1 MKTILLIILSTF
13 FSFSFLNA
21 QEWFK
26 YADFPVNSMPK
37 DVAVND
43 AGTIFLL
50 TTDNSIFYK
59 LTDQDW
65 QKMTSSVISPTCISV
80 DETSNKLYVGTQNNG
95 MMHTSNFGSTWG
107 VSFIFTNPHTGMHES
122 YNFISN
128 IRNSNLLF
136 AAYLGF
142 NQISKFTNQ
151 GNNGQVK
158 TVNPDTDFGVFDIF
172 NTENNKV
179 LIGSNDG
186 VWISTDSG
194 NTYSASGLS
203 GLNTFSFTEDEENTI
218 YALSADGAD
227 GNQLWRSNSEQY
239 NSWSALELPASS
251 SNFKFVYFDK
261 SSEMLW
267 VVNQNTIYKSPVGSI
282 NWTNENQ
289 NQTQPNIVEVLD
301 DNQGNFYSFSHEN
314 NCQLYSASNWE
325 DENNGL
331 TGDIQHILL
340 DQNNKLYA
348 YNTFFSN
355 KLSSLNHSEA
365 EWENTAVGTNGI
377 SHFFEY
383 DSNTLL
389 LNQWNQVYKSTDNGA
404 SFTTIPLPDEF
415 AAQGGGGIKLFA
427 KGNSNSLFI
436 THSFIG
442 DQLFRS
448 TDLGENWNLIQI
460 PDVVEQIV
468 QDESGNLLAVLFGP
482 NTTFVNEIHYSTDN
496 GANWTIFDNELINFS
511 SSIVLLY
518 THDNQNFVQIENKIY
533 AIDLATES
541 LTEISL
547 PFSGPNNFDLQFR
560 RNDLGE
566 MFYIDSNYNLYK
578 SVDNGQNWVNLEKPT
593 GVPNAY
599 TSSLGFG
606 FDQIPFVIY
615 KAYNSSSD
623 LQGIYYYGDE
633 ILSVEEISGA
643 SDLVV
648 FPNPTKKNLHIITS
662 FRGKYYLFDTSG
674 KLVLKGKINEELEN
688 INTQSLPKG
697 LYFIKLE
704 NGASVKFLKQ

>member
-1 MKTILLIILSTF
+1 MKTSLLFTFSIF
-13 FSFSFLNA
+13 FSFQFLNA

-26 YADFPVNSMPK
+26 YADFPVNLMPK

-43 AGTIFLL
+43 AGTLFLL

-59 LTDQDW
+59 LSDQDW

-122 YNFISN
+122 YNYISN

-158 TVNPDTDFGVFDIF
+158 TVNSNTDFSVLDIF

-186 VWISTDSG
+186 VWISTDTG

-203 GLNTFSFTEDEENTI
+203 GLNTFSFTEDQENTI
-218 YALSADGAD
+218 YALSTGGSEGD
-227 GNQLWRSNSEQY
+227 QLWRSNSDQY
-239 NSWSALELPASS
+239 NSWTELDLPASS
-251 SNFKFVYFDK
+251 SSFKFVYFDK
-261 SSEMLW
+261 SADMLW
-267 VVNQNTIYKSPVGSI
+267 VVNENTIYKSPAHSI
-282 NWTNENQ
+282 NWTEENQ
-289 NQTQPNIVEVLD
+289 NQSQPNVVEILD
-301 DNQGNFYSFSHEN
+301 DNQGNLYSFSQEN
-314 NCQLYSASNWE
+314 NCQLYTTSNWE
-325 DENNGL
+325 NENTGL
-331 TGDIQHILL
+331 SGDIQQILL
-340 DQNNKLYA
+340 DQNDKLYA

-365 EWENTAVGTNGI
+365 DWVNTAVGTNGI
-377 SHFFEY
+377 STLFEY
-383 DSNTLL
+383 DANTLL
-389 LNQWNQVYKSTDNGA
+389 LNQWNQVYKSTDNGS
-404 SFTTIPLPDEF
+404 SFETLPLPDEF

-427 KGNSNSLFI
+427 KGNGSSLFI

-448 TDLGENWNLIQI
+448 TDLGENWDLLQL
-460 PDVVEQIV
+460 PDSAEQII
-468 QDESGNLLAVLFGP
+468 QDESGNIMAVLFGP
-482 NTTFVNEIHYSTDN
+482 NTTFENEIHYSTDN
-496 GANWTIFDNELINFS
+496 GANWVLLDNELINFS

-518 THDNQNFVQIENKIY
+518 THANQNFVQIENKIY
-533 AIDLATES
+533 EIELATET
-541 LTEISL
+541 LTEIPI

-566 MFYIDSNYNLYK
+566 MFYIDSNFNLYK
-578 SVDNGQNWVNLEKPT
+578 SVDEGQNWVNLEKPT

-606 FDQIPFVIY
+606 FDEIPFVIF
-615 KAYNSSSD
+615 KAYNSTSE
-623 LQGIYYYGDE
+623 LQGIYYYGEE
-633 ILSVEEISGA
+633 ILSVEEIFSP

-648 FPNPTKKNLHIITS
+648 FPNPSKSNLNVFTT
-662 FRGKYYLFDTSG
+662 FRGAYYLFDSVG
-674 KLVLKGKINEELEN
+674 KLVVKGEIRNEMEKINV
-688 INTQSLPKG
+688 QSLPKG
-697 LYFIKLE
+697 IYFLKLE
-704 NGASVKFLKQ
+704 NGSSVKILKQ